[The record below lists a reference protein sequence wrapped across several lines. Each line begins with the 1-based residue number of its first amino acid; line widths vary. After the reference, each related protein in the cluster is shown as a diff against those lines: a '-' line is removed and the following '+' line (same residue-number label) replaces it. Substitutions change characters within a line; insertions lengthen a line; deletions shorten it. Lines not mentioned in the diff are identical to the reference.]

1 MASSFVNA
9 EAKNNGVLAEA
20 LMEARLIQKFGDV
33 EFKDSLIDYY
43 TKSGIPIEI
52 KSCQMFINRADR
64 PDKLRHGEF
73 ILDLAQ
79 HDYLL
84 QNNGYYVFVVMA
96 GSIVI
101 GAKLLEADDIT
112 AHKFHRK
119 LCWKFVFE
127 HGEYLENPALLKE
140 A

>member
-9 EAKNNGVLAEA
+9 EAKNNGLMAEA
-20 LMEARLIQKFGDV
+20 LMEARLIQKFGDI
-33 EFKDSLIDYY
+33 EFTDSLIDYY

-64 PDKLRHGEF
+64 PDKMRHGEF

-79 HDYLL
+79 HEYLL
-84 QNNGYYVFVVMA
+84 ENHGYYVFVVMA

-101 GAKLLEADDIT
+101 GAKLLEAEDISAT
-112 AHKFHRK
+112 KFNRK
-119 LCWKFVFE
+119 HNWKLIFE
-127 HGEYLENPALLKE
+127 RGEYLENPALIKE